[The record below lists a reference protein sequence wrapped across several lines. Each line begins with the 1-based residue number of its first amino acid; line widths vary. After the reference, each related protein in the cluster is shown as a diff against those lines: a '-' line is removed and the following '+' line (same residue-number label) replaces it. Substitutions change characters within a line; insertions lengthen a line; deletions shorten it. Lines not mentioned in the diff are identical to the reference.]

1 MSVFGELAV
10 PMGLGLLRL
19 GTGGRP
25 EEADAIGV
33 IHHALDRGIRLLDTA
48 DVYCLDHRDLHYGEE
63 LVHKAL
69 ESWDGPKDEVRV
81 ITKAGLAR
89 PKGRWMPAGRPE
101 KLRAAVEGSLRA
113 LEVEQLFMFLLHVN
127 DPKTPFE
134 DSLGAIAELQREGKI
149 QHLGLCNVSIP
160 EIRQA
165 QRHFDVAAIQCELS
179 VMNRK
184 AGTSGVLA
192 LCAQEGIPFLAHRPM
207 GGHAKA
213 DKMPKNRAMKPLS
226 KKYDVPPNEAA
237 LATLLDLPE
246 PVIPVFGATKKE
258 SVDSSLKSLELNL
271 DDEDRALREK
281 ITFAATPEA
290 LAAIAPPV
298 MPEGLGPL
306 TAGEDPRT
314 DAEVVVIM
322 GIQGAGKSSRVEK
335 YVDAGY
341 HRLNRDLLGGK
352 LDDLLPLIGEQ
363 LQGDHGRVVLD
374 NTYPTR
380 LSRYPVIRL
389 AHKHGVPVRCIH
401 LATPPREAQVN
412 VVNRILERYGH
423 LPSPDEL
430 KELSKSDPN
439 LPPPATM
446 AAYAASFEK
455 PDLDEGFSVIEEI
468 GFERRPDPGTY
479 TNKGLLLDV
488 DGTIR
493 VTKSGEFYPV
503 TPDDIELL
511 PNRREK
517 LQPWIDDGYELFF
530 ISNQSGVASKKLS
543 AEDAQACFDRTIEL
557 LGLPVKEVAFCPH
570 KAFPAGCFCRKPL
583 PGMGIQLMQKHELSR
598 EHLVMVGDMD
608 SDADFAATIGAK
620 YHDAKEFFGT

>member
-1 MSVFGELAV
+1 MSVLGELAI

-19 GTGGRP
+19 STEGRP
-25 EEADAIGV
+25 EEAAAIGV
-33 IHHALDRGIRLLDTA
+33 IQHALDRGIRLLDTA

-63 LVHKAL
+63 LARKAV
-69 ESWDGPKDEVRV
+69 ETWDGPSDEVRI

-89 PKGRWMPAGRPE
+89 PKGRWMPSGRPE

-113 LEVEQLFMFLLHVN
+113 LKIEQLFMLLLHVN

-134 DSLGAIAELQREGKI
+134 DSLGALAEMQKEGKI
-149 QHLGLCNVSIP
+149 AHLGLCNVSIP

-165 QRHFDVAAIQCELS
+165 RRHFEVAAVQCELS

-184 AGTSGVLA
+184 AGTSGVVA

-207 GGHAKA
+207 GGYAKA
-213 DKMPKNRAMKPLS
+213 DKMPKNRAMKPLT
-226 KKYDVPPNEAA
+226 KKYEAPPNEAA

-246 PVIPVFGATKKE
+246 PVVPVFGATKKE
-258 SVDSSLKSLELNL
+258 NIDSSLKALELKL
-271 DDEDRALREK
+271 DDEDRAAREK
-281 ITFAATPEA
+281 IAFAATPEA
-290 LAAIAPPV
+290 IEAMAPPV
-298 MPEGLGPL
+298 VPEGLRAL
-306 TAGEDPRT
+306 IAGEAPGADP
-314 DAEVVVIM
+314 EVVVIM
-322 GIQGAGKSSRVEK
+322 GIQGAGKSSHVER
-335 YVDAGY
+335 YVEAGF

-352 LDDLLPLIGEQ
+352 LDDLLPLVDEQ
-363 LQGDHGRVVLD
+363 LQGDNGRVVLD

-380 LSRYPVIRL
+380 LSRYPLLRL
-389 AHKHGVPVRCIH
+389 AHKHQAPVRCIH

-412 VVNRILERYGH
+412 VVNRILERYGQ
-423 LPSPDEL
+423 LPGPDEL
-430 KELSKSDPN
+430 KELAKNDPN
-439 LPPPATM
+439 LPPPAAM
-446 AAYAASFEK
+446 AAYAACFEP

-468 GFERRPDPGTY
+468 QFERRPEPACAK
-479 TNKGLLLDV
+479 KGLLLDV

-503 TPDDIELL
+503 TPDDIDLL

-530 ISNQSGVASKKLS
+530 VSNQSGIASKKLTR
-543 AEDAQACFDRTIEL
+543 EDAQSCFNRTIEL

-570 KAFPAGCFCRKPL
+570 PAFPANCFCRKPL
-583 PGMGIQLMQKHELSR
+583 PGLGIQLMQKHELAR

-620 YHDAKEFFGT
+620 YHDAKDFFGD